1 MLEIDSEKVIEKAG
15 YGIIFEG
22 VWGTTR
28 LPVAV
33 KRMQLIHVLG
43 KKQEESWLGLSH
55 DNVVKLFHAE
65 SDSKFRYSV
74 STKHYDWNQVIVNL
88 NKDIMRWNCAKHRWI
103 RSF

>member
-1 MLEIDSEKVIEKAG
+1 MLEIDHGKILEKSG

-43 KKQEESWLGLSH
+43 KKQEEFWLSLSH

-65 SDSKFRYSV
+65 NDSKFRYIYII
-74 STKHYDWNQVIVNL
+74 KYDWNQVIVNL
-88 NKDIMRWNCAKHRWI
+88 NKDIMRWSCAKHRWI